1 MMLWLASR
9 SAMVSN
15 SGTMRRAL
23 AGCGPG
29 VTRPASLSST
39 ATSSMSDTLVVL
51 EIT

>member
-1 MMLWLASR
+1 MIRWLASR

-15 SGTMRRAL
+15 SGTMRSAL
-23 AGCGPG
+23 TGSGPG
-29 VTRPASLSST
+29 TSRPTSLSST